1 VNHHSGKWGTH
12 AGDALVKPLLD
23 KQLKAASPLVLP
35 PQPSVA
41 NVSLEVALDI
51 VRDAFTVAGERD
63 IYTGDNVD
71 IWVIKRE
78 GIEKH
83 LFELKR
89 D

>member
-1 VNHHSGKWGTH
+1 
-12 AGDALVKPLLD
+12 LD

-35 PQPSVA
+35 PQPTVV
-41 NVSLEVALDI
+41 NVPLENALDI

-71 IWVIKRE
+71 IWVIKAE

-83 LFELKR
+83 VFELKK